1 MDVDSLIENI
11 ADIESRTFSDAWSSE
26 SITDSIEQD
35 YNVLFVAFWLDGDIR
50 IKVIMGGPDY
60 DKVNDTHI
68 AIDKDNYV
76 DEEDYIFA
84 GYKPI
89 LAHVERFACLYKEYD
104 NMDLLREM
112 GVLFQMNGENFIDG
126 MFSLNKKYCKGLVRD
141 GYIDFISTD
150 THNDTTRKPNLAEA
164 VEYLYKKIDGEFLDR
179 ILYEN
184 PEMLFKKI
192 D

>member
-1 MDVDSLIENI
+1 MNERRKMDVDSLIENI

-84 GYKPI
+84 GYLMANVIIDESELLRIAVSQEMQRKGI
-89 LAHVERFACLYKEYD
+89 GRALMKEYFD
-104 NMDLLREM
+104 Y
-112 GVLFQMNGENFIDG
+112 I
-126 MFSLNKKYCKGLVRD
+126 SPSCVRS
-141 GYIDFISTD
+141 ILEVRQSNIKA
-150 THNDTTRKPNLAEA
+150 R
-164 VEYLYKKIDGEFLDR
+164 R
-179 ILYEN
+179 LYEALGYDN
-184 PEMLFKKI
+184 ISVRKEYYNSPVEDAIIYECKLS
-192 D
+192 DAD